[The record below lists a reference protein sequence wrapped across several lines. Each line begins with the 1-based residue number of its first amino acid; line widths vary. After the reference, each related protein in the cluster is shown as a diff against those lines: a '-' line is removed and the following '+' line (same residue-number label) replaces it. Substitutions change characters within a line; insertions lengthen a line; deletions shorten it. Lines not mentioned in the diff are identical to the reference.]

1 MFPIASRNCL
11 FPDLL
16 KRSVIPNVQF
26 LKFLRFYFNWT
37 IVVVSMAVIFD
48 VLFTAYYGFVE
59 SDSLGRLLARFVVGL
74 SGVVVALFVFVPI
87 DLVGLGKARTVCK
100 ANDLTLR
107 DLMNLPEQQREK
119 VGYSAGLGGESSD
132 R

>member
-1 MFPIASRNCL
+1 M
-11 FPDLL
+11 
-16 KRSVIPNVQF
+16 IPNVQF

-37 IVVVSMAVIFD
+37 IVFVSMAVIFD

-107 DLMNLPEQQREK
+107 ALMNLPEQQREK
-119 VGYSAGLGGESSD
+119 VG
-132 R
+132 